1 MKAFDGFWNFYY
13 GMKWWYNVRRAVKET
28 KRDSSGSF
36 VGDYL
41 RYLRS

>member
-1 MKAFDGFWNFYY
+1 MKFMDDLWAFVY
-13 GMKWWYNVRRAVKET
+13 GVKWWYHVRRAAKET
-28 KRDSSGSF
+28 KRDPSGGF

>member
-1 MKAFDGFWNFYY
+1 MKFMDGFWNFVYGIKWYY
-13 GMKWWYNVRRAVKET
+13 HVRRAAKET
-28 KRDSSGSF
+28 KRDSCSSF